1 VGPLVKA
8 CQRQL
13 SFGASGRASSE
24 LPHNARPLSAPTSP
38 RPAQHPLTQWQLEW
52 PAPSP
57 YARTT
62 ATQPESGSKSTAG
75 SLPWCAASLMG
86 THQVLTR
93 RVREFRPVRALAT
106 RPRLSS
112 PDSSKTG
119 LAVGSRSWYTVRSSA
134 DVAVQEQ
141 TALPRAKECTQ
152 GTLRWQLEID
162 KLNSRANYVKF

>member
-1 VGPLVKA
+1 MGPLVKA

-119 LAVGSRSWYTVRSSA
+119 PAVGSRYTVRSSA

-152 GTLRWQLEID
+152 GTLHWQLEID